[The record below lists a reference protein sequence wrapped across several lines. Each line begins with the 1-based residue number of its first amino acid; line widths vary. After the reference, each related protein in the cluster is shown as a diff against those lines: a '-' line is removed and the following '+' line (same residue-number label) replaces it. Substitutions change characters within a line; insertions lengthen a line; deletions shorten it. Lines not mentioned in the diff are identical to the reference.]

1 MAVTLL
7 AFAAGNA
14 TAAEPKRVLLLHS
27 FGWNFQAEDT
37 FGDYLRTDL
46 AEKSPYPLDRYEVSL
61 EIARFNDGE
70 RDEAFVGYLRALFA
84 THPPDLIITMVSPAA
99 RFIQRHR
106 RDLFPSTPVI
116 FAALDARAIKDA
128 TLTANDTM
136 VAVSIDLNAVIE
148 NILRTLPNTTTLAVV
163 IGDTPI
169 EKFWVN
175 EFLHAF
181 RPFEGRVKSVFM
193 NDLSFGEIQ
202 KRVAALPPAS
212 AIYFGDLVIDAQG
225 VPYRQEEVL
234 ARLHAVANAPI
245 FGQYDY
251 QLGGGIVGG
260 PLLSVRTL
268 SRKTAEV
275 AAQILGGAS
284 PGDIKTPPQKLG
296 EPEFDWREL
305 RRWGV
310 AEANLPPNSTV
321 SFREPTLW
329 EQYRW
334 YILAAVGVSG
344 LQGILIVGLLLNRL
358 RLRRAHARLRTSEEG
373 MSLAA
378 IAAKLRFWVWDIPRD
393 EVRASESDWS
403 SGNWYS
409 AHPVHFDHFMDIV
422 HPDDRASLRQAIRG
436 ALEGDGQY
444 ETEYRVMFGRI
455 RPCVGS
461 RVGGGSNSIRMAS
474 PDNCALYRSTSLNAG
489 AAEDEARDLNGR
501 LITAHEDE
509 RARLARA
516 LHDDVTQRL
525 ALLAIDAGR
534 REKGLGDTVAGQA
547 MRSIRHDLVQLSE
560 DVHAL
565 SYALHPA
572 ILEDLGLIE
581 ALKAE
586 CARFGAVEGIPTSF
600 RATGD
605 IDEPTQ
611 ALSLCLYRVAQEALR
626 NVARHSGASSV
637 EVELRAVGGRLELA
651 VQDNGVGFDPT
662 RKQARPSLGLAGM
675 RQRLFSSRRRTP
687 HRECAGQWDEH
698 CGSGAIEARRGAVT
712 RPRVLLADDHRMMA
726 EGLKA
731 LLHDEFELVG
741 IVEDGRAMIEAAE
754 KLRPDVIVADVTMPN
769 LNGFE
774 ALTQLRKTH
783 PNIKVVF
790 LTMHQNAAYAR
801 RALDAGASGFVVK
814 HSASEELVVAI
825 HAALKGKTFITPSL
839 TKEVVEQAESGARGG
854 KEGANSLTSR
864 QREILQLLAE
874 GRSAKEIASE
884 LTISARTV
892 EFHKYQM
899 MEMNGLRSS
908 AELIHFAI
916 KHGIVAI

>member
-1 MAVTLL
+1 MGWARWAWIAIPLL
-7 AFAAGNA
+7 ALAPGDA
-14 TAAEPKRVLLLHS
+14 TAADTKRVLLLHS
-27 FGWNFQAEDT
+27 FGANFQAEDT
-37 FGDYLRTDL
+37 FGGYLRTDL

-61 EIARFNDGE
+61 EIARFADGE
-70 RDEAFVGYLRALFA
+70 RDEAFVSYLRALFA
-84 THPPDLIITMVSPAA
+84 THPPDLIVTMVSPTA

-128 TLTANDTM
+128 TLTANYTM
-136 VAVSIDLNAVIE
+136 VAVSIDLTALIE
-148 NILRTLPNTTTLAVV
+148 NILRTLPNTTTLAV
-163 IGDTPI
+163 IMGDAPI

-175 EFLHAF
+175 EFHHAF

-202 KRVAALPPAS
+202 KQVAALPPAS

-234 ARLHAVANAPI
+234 ARLHAVANGPI
-245 FGQYDY
+245 FGRFDY
-251 QLGGGIVGG
+251 QLGDGIVGG

-275 AAQILGGAS
+275 AAQILAGAS
-284 PGDIKTPPQKLG
+284 PGDIKTPPQKLA

-310 AEANLPPNSTV
+310 ADANLPPNSAV
-321 SFREPTLW
+321 RFREPTLW
-329 EQYRW
+329 EQYEW
-334 YILAAVGVSG
+334 YILAAAGLAAVGA
-344 LQGILIVGLLLNRL
+344 ILIAGLLLNRMW
-358 RLRRAHARLRTSEEG
+358 LRRAHARLRTSEEG

-378 IAAKLRFWVWDIPRD
+378 IGAKMRFWVWDVPQD

-403 SGNWYS
+403 PGNWY
-409 AHPVHFDHFMDIV
+409 AARPVHFDYFMEVI
-422 HPDDRASLRQAIRG
+422 HPDDRATLREAVRG
-436 ALEGDGQY
+436 ALEGNGKY
-444 ETEYRVMFGRI
+444 ETEYRVMMPDTTVRWVAGR
-455 RPCVGS
+455 G
-461 RVGGGSNSIRMAS
+461 RVEFDQNGKPKQLRAISIDITDR
-474 PDNCALYRSTSLNAG
+474 RQ
-489 AAEDEARDLNGR
+489 AEDEARDLNGR

-534 REKGLGDTVAGQA
+534 KEKGLGDTVAGQA

-586 CARFGAVEGIPTSF
+586 CARFGGVEGIATSF

-626 NVARHSGASSV
+626 NVARHSGAGSV
-637 EVELRAVGGRLELA
+637 EVELRVVGGELELA
-651 VQDNGVGFDPT
+651 VEDNGMGFDPT

-675 RQRLFSSRRRTP
+675 KQRLFLVDG
-687 HRECAGQWDEH
+687 E
-698 CGSGAIEARRGAVT
+698 
-712 RPRVLLADDHRMMA
+712 LLIDSAP
-726 EGLKA
+726 GN
-731 LLHDEFELVG
+731 G
-741 IVEDGRAMIEAAE
+741 TS
-754 KLRPDVIVADVTMPN
+754 IVA
-769 LNGFE
+769 
-774 ALTQLRKTH
+774 
-783 PNIKVVF
+783 
-790 LTMHQNAAYAR
+790 
-801 RALDAGASGFVVK
+801 RAP
-814 HSASEELVVAI
+814 
-825 HAALKGKTFITPSL
+825 LK
-839 TKEVVEQAESGARGG
+839 RGG
-854 KEGANSLTSR
+854 AP
-864 QREILQLLAE
+864 
-874 GRSAKEIASE
+874 
-884 LTISARTV
+884 
-892 EFHKYQM
+892 
-899 MEMNGLRSS
+899 
-908 AELIHFAI
+908 
-916 KHGIVAI
+916 

>member
-1 MAVTLL
+1 MGWARSAWMAITLL

-27 FGWNFQAEDT
+27 FGPNFQAEDI
-37 FGDYLRTDL
+37 FADYLRTDL
-46 AEKSPYPLDRYEVSL
+46 AEKSPYPLDPYEVLL
-61 EIARFNDGE
+61 EIARFSDGE
-70 RDEAFVGYLRALFA
+70 RDEAFAGYLQALFA
-84 THPPDLIITMVSPAA
+84 TDPPDLIVTLVSPAA

-136 VAVSIDLNAVIE
+136 VAVSIDLSAIIE

-163 IGDTPI
+163 IGDSPI

-175 EFLHAF
+175 EFRQAF
-181 RPFEGRVKSVFM
+181 HPFVGRVKPVLM
-193 NDLSFGEIQ
+193 NDVSFGEIQ

-234 ARLHAVANAPI
+234 SRLHAVANAPI

-260 PLLSVRTL
+260 PLLSVRAL

-275 AAQILGGAS
+275 AARILGGAS

-296 EPEFDWREL
+296 EPVFDWREL

-310 AEANLPPNSTV
+310 HQADLPPESTI

-334 YILAAVGVSG
+334 YILAAAGFSG
-344 LQGILIVGLLLNRL
+344 LEGILIVGLLINRL
-358 RLRRAHARLRTSEEG
+358 QLRRAHDRLRTSEEG

-378 IAAKLRFWVWDIPRD
+378 IAAKLRFWVWDIPQD
-393 EVRASESDWS
+393 EVRASASDWS

-409 AHPVHFDHFMDIV
+409 AHPVHFDHFIDIV
-422 HPDDRASLRQAIRG
+422 YPDDRASLRQAIRG

-444 ETEYRVMFGRI
+444 ETEYRVMSPGSTVHWIASRGRVEFDQNGKPRQLRGI
-455 RPCVGS
+455 
-461 RVGGGSNSIRMAS
+461 SIDITER
-474 PDNCALYRSTSLNAG
+474 RR
-489 AAEDEARDLNGR
+489 AEDEARDLSGR

-525 ALLAIDAGR
+525 ALLAIDAGHK
-534 REKGLGDTVAGQA
+534 EKGLGDTIAGQA

-600 RATGD
+600 RATEGVD
-605 IDEPTQ
+605 QPIW

-626 NVARHSGASSV
+626 NVARHSSAGSV
-637 EVELRAVGGRLELA
+637 EVELRAVGSGLELA
-651 VQDNGVGFDPT
+651 VQDNGVGFDAT
-662 RKQARPSLGLAGM
+662 RKQGRPSLGLAGM
-675 RQRLFSSRRRTP
+675 RQRLS
-687 HRECAGQWDEH
+687 
-698 CGSGAIEARRGAVT
+698 
-712 RPRVLLADDHRMMA
+712 
-726 EGLKA
+726 
-731 LLHDEFELVG
+731 LVG
-741 IVEDGRAMIEAAE
+741 GELLIDSAPGVGTS
-754 KLRPDVIVADVTMPN
+754 IVA
-769 LNGFE
+769 
-774 ALTQLRKTH
+774 
-783 PNIKVVF
+783 
-790 LTMHQNAAYAR
+790 
-801 RALDAGASGFVVK
+801 RAP
-814 HSASEELVVAI
+814 
-825 HAALKGKTFITPSL
+825 LK
-839 TKEVVEQAESGARGG
+839 RGG
-854 KEGANSLTSR
+854 AP
-864 QREILQLLAE
+864 
-874 GRSAKEIASE
+874 
-884 LTISARTV
+884 
-892 EFHKYQM
+892 
-899 MEMNGLRSS
+899 
-908 AELIHFAI
+908 
-916 KHGIVAI
+916 

>member
-1 MAVTLL
+1 MGWARSAWMAVALL

-27 FGWNFQAEDT
+27 FGWNFQAEDA
-37 FGDYLRTDL
+37 FADFLRTDL
-46 AEKSPYPLDRYEVSL
+46 AEKSPYPLDSYEVVL
-61 EIARFNDGE
+61 EIARFGDGE
-70 RDEAFVGYLRALFA
+70 RDEAFLGYLRALFA
-84 THPPDLIITMVSPAA
+84 THPPDLIVTLVSPAA

-116 FAALDARAIKDA
+116 FAALDARAIQDP

-136 VAVSIDLNAVIE
+136 VTVSTDLNAIIE

-163 IGDTPI
+163 IGDSPI

-175 EFLHAF
+175 EFLQAF
-181 RPFEGRVKSVFM
+181 HPFEGRVKPVFM
-193 NDLSFGEIQ
+193 NELSFSEIQ

-225 VPYRQEEVL
+225 IPHRQEEVL
-234 ARLHAVANAPI
+234 SRLHAVANAPI

-296 EPEFDWREL
+296 EPVFDWREL

-310 AEANLPPNSTV
+310 AETNLPPNSTV
-321 SFREPTLW
+321 RFREPTLW
-329 EQYRW
+329 ERYRW
-334 YILAAVGVSG
+334 YIVAAAGFSG
-344 LQGILIVGLLLNRL
+344 LGGILVLVLLLNWVQ
-358 RLRRAHARLRTSEEG
+358 LRRAHDRLRTSEEG

-409 AHPVHFDHFMDIV
+409 AHPVHFDQFIDVV
-422 HPDDRASLRQAIRG
+422 HPDDRASLGQAVRG

-444 ETEYRVMFGRI
+444 ETEYRVMAPDSTVRWIAARGRI
-455 RPCVGS
+455 EFDQSGKAKQLHAI
-461 RVGGGSNSIRMAS
+461 SIDITER
-474 PDNCALYRSTSLNAG
+474 RR
-489 AAEDEARDLNGR
+489 AEDEARDLNGR

-516 LHDDVTQRL
+516 LHDDFTQRL
-525 ALLAIDAGR
+525 AVLAIDAGR
-534 REKGLGDTVAGQA
+534 REKGLGDTVAGNA
-547 MRSIRHDLVQLSE
+547 MRSMRHDLVQLSE

-586 CARFGAVEGIPTSF
+586 CARFGAVEGIPTRF
-600 RATGD
+600 RADDGVH
-605 IDEPTQ
+605 EPTR

-626 NVARHSGASSV
+626 NVARHSSASSV
-637 EVELRAVGGRLELA
+637 EVELRAVGGGLELA
-651 VQDNGVGFDPT
+651 VHDNGVGFDPT
-662 RKQARPSLGLAGM
+662 QKQGRPSLGLAGM
-675 RQRLFSSRRRTP
+675 RQRLSVVDGELLIDSAPGVGT
-687 HRECAGQWDEH
+687 
-698 CGSGAIEARRGAVT
+698 SVVAR
-712 RPRVLLADDHRMMA
+712 
-726 EGLKA
+726 A
-731 LLHDEFELVG
+731 LL
-741 IVEDGRAMIEAAE
+741 
-754 KLRPDVIVADVTMPN
+754 K
-769 LNGFE
+769 
-774 ALTQLRKTH
+774 
-783 PNIKVVF
+783 
-790 LTMHQNAAYAR
+790 
-801 RALDAGASGFVVK
+801 
-814 HSASEELVVAI
+814 
-825 HAALKGKTFITPSL
+825 
-839 TKEVVEQAESGARGG
+839 RGG
-854 KEGANSLTSR
+854 AP
-864 QREILQLLAE
+864 
-874 GRSAKEIASE
+874 
-884 LTISARTV
+884 
-892 EFHKYQM
+892 
-899 MEMNGLRSS
+899 
-908 AELIHFAI
+908 
-916 KHGIVAI
+916 

>member
-1 MAVTLL
+1 MGWARRAWMAVTLL

-14 TAAEPKRVLLLHS
+14 AAGEPRRVLLLHS
-27 FGWNFQAEDT
+27 FGGNFQAEDT

-46 AEKSPYPLDRYEVSL
+46 AEQSPYPLDRYEVSL

-70 RDEAFVGYLRALFA
+70 RDDAFVGYLRALFA
-84 THPPDLIITMVSPAA
+84 DRPPDLIITMVSPAA

-136 VAVSIDLNAVIE
+136 VAVSIDLTAVIE
-148 NILRTLPNTTTLAVV
+148 NILRTLPNTTTLAV
-163 IGDTPI
+163 IMGDAPI

-175 EFLHAF
+175 EFHHAF
-181 RPFEGRVKSVFM
+181 RPFEGRVKSVFL

-202 KRVAALPPAS
+202 KQVAALPPAS

-245 FGQYDY
+245 FGRFDY
-251 QLGGGIVGG
+251 QLGDGIVGG

-275 AAQILGGAS
+275 AVQILGGAS

-310 AEANLPPNSTV
+310 QQADLPPDSTI

-329 EQYRW
+329 EHYRW
-334 YILAAVGVSG
+334 YILAAAGLSG

-358 RLRRAHARLRTSEEG
+358 RLRSAHDRLRTSEEG

-403 SGNWYS
+403 SGNWHS
-409 AHPVHFDHFMDIV
+409 AQPVQFDRFIDVV
-422 HPDDRASLRQAIRG
+422 HPDDRASLHQAVRD

-444 ETEYRVMFGRI
+444 ETEYRVMSPDSTVRWIAARGRI
-455 RPCVGS
+455 EFDYYGKPRQL
-461 RVGGGSNSIRMAS
+461 RAISIDITDR
-474 PDNCALYRSTSLNAG
+474 RRG
-489 AAEDEARDLNGR
+489 EDEARDLNGR

-509 RARLARA
+509 RARLAHA

-534 REKGLGDTVAGQA
+534 CEKGLGDTVAGQA

-600 RATGD
+600 RATD
-605 IDEPTQ
+605 DVDEPTR

-626 NVARHSGASSV
+626 NVARHSSASSV
-637 EVELRAVGGRLELA
+637 EVVLRAVTGDLELA
-651 VQDNGVGFDPT
+651 VRDNGVGFDPI
-662 RKQARPSLGLAGM
+662 RKQPQPSLGLAGM
-675 RQRLFSSRRRTP
+675 RQRLSLVDGELLIDSAPGNGTIIVARAPF
-687 HRECAGQWDEH
+687 
-698 CGSGAIEARRGAVT
+698 RRG
-712 RPRVLLADDHRMMA
+712 
-726 EGLKA
+726 
-731 LLHDEFELVG
+731 
-741 IVEDGRAMIEAAE
+741 
-754 KLRPDVIVADVTMPN
+754 
-769 LNGFE
+769 
-774 ALTQLRKTH
+774 
-783 PNIKVVF
+783 
-790 LTMHQNAAYAR
+790 
-801 RALDAGASGFVVK
+801 GA
-814 HSASEELVVAI
+814 
-825 HAALKGKTFITPSL
+825 P
-839 TKEVVEQAESGARGG
+839 
-854 KEGANSLTSR
+854 
-864 QREILQLLAE
+864 
-874 GRSAKEIASE
+874 
-884 LTISARTV
+884 
-892 EFHKYQM
+892 
-899 MEMNGLRSS
+899 
-908 AELIHFAI
+908 
-916 KHGIVAI
+916 

>member
-27 FGWNFQAEDT
+27 FGSNFQAEDA
-37 FGDYLRTDL
+37 FAGYLRTDL
-46 AEKSPYPLDRYEVSL
+46 AEKLAYPLDRYEVSL
-61 EIARFNDGE
+61 EIARFSDGE
-70 RDEAFVGYLRALFA
+70 RDEAFVDYLRALFA

-116 FAALDARAIKDA
+116 FAALDARAITDA
-128 TLTANDTM
+128 TLTANDTT

-163 IGDTPI
+163 MGDAPI

-175 EFLHAF
+175 EFLQAF
-181 RPFEGRVKSVFM
+181 RPFEGRVKSVFV

-202 KRVAALPPAS
+202 KKVAALPPAS

-234 ARLHAVANAPI
+234 PRLHAVANAPI
-245 FGQYDY
+245 FGRFDY

-260 PLLSVRTL
+260 PLLSVHDL

-284 PGDIKTPPQKLG
+284 PSDIKTPAQKLG

-305 RRWGV
+305 QRWGV
-310 AEANLPPNSTV
+310 QQANLPPGSTIR
-321 SFREPTLW
+321 FREPTLW

-334 YILAAVGVSG
+334 YIVAAAGFSG
-344 LQGILIVGLLLNRL
+344 FEAILIVGLLLNRL
-358 RLRRAHARLRTSEEG
+358 WLRRAHARLRTSEEG

-378 IAAKLRFWVWDIPRD
+378 NAAKLRFWVWDIPRD
-393 EVRASESDWS
+393 EVRASASDWS

-409 AHPVHFDHFMDIV
+409 SHPVHFDDFMDIV
-422 HPDDRASLRQAIRG
+422 HFDDRAPVRRAVRG

-444 ETEYRVMFGRI
+444 EMEYRVMLPDSTVRWIAGRGRI
-455 RPCVGS
+455 EFDQNGKPRQLHGV
-461 RVGGGSNSIRMAS
+461 SIDITER
-474 PDNCALYRSTSLNAG
+474 RR
-489 AAEDEARDLNGR
+489 AEDEARDLNGR

-509 RARLARA
+509 RARLAHA

-534 REKGLGDTVAGQA
+534 KEKGLGDTVAGEA

-586 CARFGAVEGIPTSF
+586 CARFGAVEGIPTRFKAADNVEEPS
-600 RATGD
+600 RAV
-605 IDEPTQ
+605 
-611 ALSLCLYRVAQEALR
+611 SLCLYRVAQEALR
-626 NVARHSGASSV
+626 NVARHSRASSV
-637 EVELRAVGGRLELA
+637 EVDLRGVGGGLELA
-651 VQDNGVGFDPT
+651 VRDNGVGFDPT
-662 RKQARPSLGLAGM
+662 RKPSRPSLGLAGM
-675 RQRLFSSRRRTP
+675 RQRLFLVD
-687 HRECAGQWDEH
+687 G
-698 CGSGAIEARRGAVT
+698 
-712 RPRVLLADDHRMMA
+712 
-726 EGLKA
+726 
-731 LLHDEFELVG
+731 EL
-741 IVEDGRAMIEAAE
+741 IVD
-754 KLRPDVIVADVTMPN
+754 
-769 LNGFE
+769 
-774 ALTQLRKTH
+774 
-783 PNIKVVF
+783 
-790 LTMHQNAAYAR
+790 
-801 RALDAGASGFVVK
+801 
-814 HSASEELVVAI
+814 SAPGGGTSVVAR
-825 HAALKGKTFITPSL
+825 APLKPG
-839 TKEVVEQAESGARGG
+839 
-854 KEGANSLTSR
+854 
-864 QREILQLLAE
+864 
-874 GRSAKEIASE
+874 SAP
-884 LTISARTV
+884 
-892 EFHKYQM
+892 
-899 MEMNGLRSS
+899 
-908 AELIHFAI
+908 
-916 KHGIVAI
+916 

>member
-1 MAVTLL
+1 M
-7 AFAAGNA
+7 
-14 TAAEPKRVLLLHS
+14 HS
-27 FGWNFQAEDT
+27 FGWNFQAEDA

-46 AEKSPYPLDRYEVSL
+46 AEKSPYPLDAYEVLL
-61 EIARFNDGE
+61 EIARFSDGE

-84 THPPDLIITMVSPAA
+84 THPPDLIVTMVSPAA

-163 IGDTPI
+163 IGDSPI

-175 EFLHAF
+175 EFRQACH
-181 RPFEGRVKSVFM
+181 PFEARVRPVFM

-260 PLLSVRTL
+260 PLLSVHAL
-268 SRKTAEV
+268 SRKTADV
-275 AAQILGGAS
+275 AAQILRGAS
-284 PGDIKTPPQKLG
+284 PGDIKTPLQKLG

-305 RRWGV
+305 RRWEV
-310 AEANLPPNSTV
+310 ADANLPPNSAV
-321 SFREPTLW
+321 RFRGPTLW

-334 YILAAVGVSG
+334 YILAAAGLSGVGA
-344 LQGILIVGLLLNRL
+344 ILIAGLLLNWMW
-358 RLRRAHARLRTSEEG
+358 LRRALARLRTSEEG

-378 IAAKLRFWVWDIPRD
+378 TAAKLRFWVWDIPRD

-409 AHPVHFDHFMDIV
+409 AHPVHFDHFIDVV
-422 HPDDRASLRQAIRG
+422 HPDDRASLRRAIRG

-444 ETEYRVMFGRI
+444 ETEYRVMSPDSTVRWIAARGRI
-455 RPCVGS
+455 EFDQNGKPRQL
-461 RVGGGSNSIRMAS
+461 RAISIDITER
-474 PDNCALYRSTSLNAG
+474 RR
-489 AAEDEARDLNGR
+489 AEDEARDLNGR
-501 LITAHEDE
+501 LITVHEDE
-509 RARLARA
+509 RARLAHA

-525 ALLAIDAGR
+525 ALLAINAGR
-534 REKGLGDTVAGQA
+534 KEKGLGDTIAGQA
-547 MRSIRHDLVQLSE
+547 MRSIRHDLIQLSE

-572 ILEDLGLIE
+572 ILEDLGLTE

-600 RATGD
+600 RAD
-605 IDEPTQ
+605 DVDEPTP

-626 NVARHSGASSV
+626 NVARHSSATSV
-637 EVELRAVGGRLELA
+637 EVELRAVGGGLELV

-662 RKQARPSLGLAGM
+662 RKQHRPSLGLAGM
-675 RQRLFSSRRRTP
+675 RQRLSLVDGELLIDSAP
-687 HRECAGQWDEH
+687 
-698 CGSGAIEARRGAVT
+698 GSGT
-712 RPRVLLADDHRMMA
+712 S
-726 EGLKA
+726 
-731 LLHDEFELVG
+731 
-741 IVEDGRAMIEAAE
+741 
-754 KLRPDVIVADVTMPN
+754 IVA
-769 LNGFE
+769 
-774 ALTQLRKTH
+774 
-783 PNIKVVF
+783 
-790 LTMHQNAAYAR
+790 
-801 RALDAGASGFVVK
+801 RAP
-814 HSASEELVVAI
+814 
-825 HAALKGKTFITPSL
+825 LK
-839 TKEVVEQAESGARGG
+839 RGG
-854 KEGANSLTSR
+854 AT
-864 QREILQLLAE
+864 
-874 GRSAKEIASE
+874 
-884 LTISARTV
+884 
-892 EFHKYQM
+892 
-899 MEMNGLRSS
+899 
-908 AELIHFAI
+908 
-916 KHGIVAI
+916 